1 MSRPTRRVPAL
12 LSLLVLAGVQ
22 AIGAQAP
29 DQGVYAI
36 EGVSVIPMDS
46 EWTVLP
52 DRTVVVR
59 GGVIE
64 AVGPAGQVRVPADAT
79 RIDGRGQ
86 WLLPGLAEMHAHV
99 PPVQQPSS
107 DQWPDR
113 EALEDIL
120 FLYVANGI
128 TTIRGMLG
136 ADYQLELERM
146 LDAGEVVGPNL
157 DVGAFSLNQNSA
169 RTPDDAERLIRMH
182 AQKGYDFQ
190 KVHPGFSR
198 ETWDRA
204 AAVAEEVGL
213 PLAGHVPADVGLE
226 HALAT
231 GIASVDHM
239 DGFVDA
245 VASEDVRRRVAAGED
260 VPLGEVVASA
270 TEARIR
276 EVARMTR
283 DARVAVVPTAF
294 LWENLYGNPNVD
306 EMLSMPEMRYVSPQ
320 QRQAWRNQ
328 AAGRPSLTADV
339 VEAHNELRRRILR
352 VLEEEGVTILMGTDS
367 PQLFNVPGFALHRE
381 LDVMRRSGLSNWE
394 ILETGTANVGAWIR
408 QHLDEESSDVGTIA
422 PGQRADLVLLER
434 SPLVDLEH
442 LTSRSGVMVNGRWY
456 PRSVLDAGLERIAA
470 KHAAG

>member
-1 MSRPTRRVPAL
+1 MPRPRRASAFVPLAL
-12 LSLLVLAGVQ
+12 LVAAAG
-22 AIGAQAP
+22 ASAQAP
-29 DQGVYAI
+29 AQGVYAF
-36 EGVSVIPMDS
+36 EGVNVIPMDG
-46 EWTVLP
+46 EWTVQP

-64 AVGPAGQVRVPADAT
+64 AVGPTGEVEVPAAAT
-79 RIDGRGQ
+79 RIDARGR

-99 PPVQQPSS
+99 PPVQDASS

-113 EALEDIL
+113 EALQDIL

-146 LDAGEVVGPNL
+146 LDEGAIVGPNL
-157 DVGAFSLNQNSA
+157 DVGAFSLNQGSA
-169 RTPDDAERLIRMH
+169 PSPEAAERLVRMH
-182 AQKGYDFQ
+182 AEKGYDFQ

-204 AAVAEEVGL
+204 AEIAREVGL

-226 HALAT
+226 HALLT

-239 DGFVDA
+239 DGYVEA
-245 VASEDVRRRVAAGED
+245 VASDDVRRRLAAGEQ

-270 TEARIR
+270 TEERIR
-276 EVARMTR
+276 EVARWTR
-283 DARVAVVPTAF
+283 DARAAVVPTAF
-294 LWENLYGNPNVD
+294 LWENLYGDSDVE
-306 EMLSMPEMRYVSPQ
+306 EMLSLPEMRYVSAQ
-320 QRQAWRNQ
+320 QRQGWRNQ
-328 AAGRPSLTADV
+328 ARGRPSLPADV
-339 VEAHNELRRRILR
+339 IEAHNDLRRRILR
-352 VLEEEGVTILMGTDS
+352 ILEEEGVTILMGTDS

-408 QHLDEESSDVGTIA
+408 QHLDEEASNVGTVA
-422 PGQRADLVLLER
+422 PGQRADLVLLSE

-442 LTSRSGVMVNGRWY
+442 LTGREGVMVNGRWY
-456 PRSVLDAGLERIAA
+456 PRAVLDAGLERIAA
-470 KHAAG
+470 KHAAAR

>member
-1 MSRPTRRVPAL
+1 MPRPRRAAPLAAL
-12 LSLLVLAGVQ
+12 PLLLGA
-22 AIGAQAP
+22 AAAAAQAP
-29 DQGVYAI
+29 EQGVYAF
-36 EGVSVIPMDS
+36 ERVNVIPMDG
-46 EWTVLP
+46 EWTVQP

-59 GGVIE
+59 GGTIE
-64 AVGPAGQVRVPADAT
+64 AVGPSGEVRIPPDAT
-79 RIDGRGQ
+79 RIDARGR

-99 PPVQQPSS
+99 PPVQDPSS
-107 DQWPDR
+107 DRWPDR

-146 LDAGEVVGPNL
+146 LEAGDVVGPRL
-157 DVGAFSLNQNSA
+157 LVGAYSLNQNSA
-169 RTPDDAERLIRMH
+169 PDPDAAERLVRMH
-182 AQKGYDFQ
+182 AEKGYDFQ

-204 AAVAEEVGL
+204 AEVAAEVGL

-239 DGFVDA
+239 DGFVQA
-245 VASEDVRRRVAAGED
+245 VASEPVRRRLAAGED
-260 VPLGEVVASA
+260 VALGEIVASA
-270 TEARIR
+270 TEARMR

-283 DARVAVVPTAF
+283 DARAAVVPTAF
-294 LWENLYGNPNVD
+294 LWENLYGASDPD
-306 EMLSMPEMRYVSPQ
+306 EMLSLPEMRYVSPQ
-320 QRQAWRNQ
+320 QRQAWRRQ
-328 AAGRPSLTADV
+328 AAGRPSLPADV
-339 VEAHNELRRRILR
+339 IEAHNELRRDILR

-381 LDVMRRSGLSNWE
+381 LEVMRRSGLSNWE

-408 QHLDEESSDVGTIA
+408 RHLDEEPANVGTVA
-422 PGQRADLVLLER
+422 PGQRADLVLLDR
-434 SPLVDLEH
+434 NPLVDLDH

-456 PRSVLDAGLERIAA
+456 PREVLDAGLERIAA
-470 KHAAG
+470 KHAGGR